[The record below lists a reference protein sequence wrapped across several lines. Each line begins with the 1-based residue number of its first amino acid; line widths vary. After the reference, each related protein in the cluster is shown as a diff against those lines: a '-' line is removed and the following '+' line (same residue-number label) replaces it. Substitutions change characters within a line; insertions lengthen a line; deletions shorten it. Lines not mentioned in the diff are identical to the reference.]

1 MAIETQS
8 GVCKQEQSSNQHTVH
23 AQSAGPLQGCTHQQG
38 KLQVSA
44 LSSSTLAQG
53 CCMQQPLLH
62 AAPPAPVFPLHQGSV
77 PQLPCPQGTPLQSC
91 QGQVPAAVRPSKAQT
106 APPLMPPSVP
116 QQLEDEEV
124 CCAQPALPLA
134 LPPQQPA
141 TKGHE
146 NRHVQAALN
155 NTGLPADR
163 TSSSGKVG
171 NKADHTWHATVAR
184 KPAKHGAMQRAP
196 GVGPSASGG
205 PTLLAQNPGQGQPR
219 DSDPSAAPDKENAE
233 TGRMLFVVNLA
244 SE

>member
-23 AQSAGPLQGCTHQQG
+23 AQSAGPLQGCTHQQR

-53 CCMQQPLLH
+53 CCMHAVSLH

-77 PQLPCPQGTPLQSC
+77 QQQPCPQGTPLQPC
-91 QGQVPAAVRPSKAQT
+91 EGQVPAAVRPSKAQT
-106 APPLMPPSVP
+106 TPPLIPPSVP

-124 CCAQPALPLA
+124 CCDQPALPLA
-134 LPPQQPA
+134 LPPQQLA
-141 TKGHE
+141 TRGDEH
-146 NRHVQAALN
+146 RDVQAALS

-163 TSSSGKVG
+163 TSSNGKAG
-171 NKADHTWHATVAR
+171 NKADHTRHATVAR
-184 KPAKHGAMQRAP
+184 KPAKHGAMQKAP
-196 GVGPSASGG
+196 GAGPSASGG
-205 PTLLAQNPGQGQPR
+205 TLPAQNPGQEQPR
-219 DSDPSAAPDKENAE
+219 GIDSSAAPDKENAG

-244 SE
+244 YE